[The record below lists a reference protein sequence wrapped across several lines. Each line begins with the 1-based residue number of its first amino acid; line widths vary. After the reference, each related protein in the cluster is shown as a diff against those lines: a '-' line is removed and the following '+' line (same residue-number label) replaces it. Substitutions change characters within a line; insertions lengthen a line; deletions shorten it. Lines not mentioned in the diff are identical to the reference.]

1 MNNDVF
7 NLGVSQYEHTF
18 GLDEMDRDSDGF
30 IILKPTAKRV
40 DEQKSALTTNI
51 SDLEAKLKKFKAEKS
66 KIDRIQKSDEYKE
79 SKKRMSK
86 KKAKKKRNSL
96 LEMVFNNADGA
107 NSDAET
113 DEDEDSDESDGTY
126 RDSRKTRAKSNKK
139 TETTLDTTYGKR
151 FSPVVSMLHDTIVE
165 FDNIAA
171 TIEYELNSTH
181 GQSKSMYR
189 SAQIGNLISAKNSK
203 LSAVKELAAVAK
215 TVSDLEYKK
224 EKDKKATEGAD
235 TSKALSM
242 LGAKYLRGSDMFDDK
257 KSSKKKK
264 GDKKS
269 DSKSKR
275 RNDDDDD
282 EDEEDITVKKQRE
295 DDQRALA
302 VEFAKTL
309 SYKKGDI
316 KLTPHERFAYM
327 EGKYTIIVVCEP
339 DDPDNTYKFIAVDKN
354 GREIKD
360 FKDDYPGLL
369 PRRKNC
375 RMRFDLSRNKVTDL
389 NSSRTYKLIYKD

>member
-66 KIDRIQKSDEYKE
+66 KIDKIQKSDEYKE

-86 KKAKKKRNSL
+86 KKAKKKRDSL
-96 LEMVFNNADGA
+96 LEMVFNNADKA
-107 NSDAET
+107 A
-113 DEDEDSDESDGTY
+113 DEDSEDSDTDEEDVTY
-126 RDSRKTRAKSNKK
+126 RDSRKTKAKNNKK
-139 TETTLDTTYGKR
+139 SETTLDTTYGKR

-165 FDNIAA
+165 FDSIAA
-171 TIEYELNSTH
+171 EIEDELKSSRS
-181 GQSKSMYR
+181 QSKSMYR
-189 SAQIGNLISAKNSK
+189 SSQIGNLISAKNSK

-224 EKDKKATEGAD
+224 EKDKKAAEGSD

-257 KSSKKKK
+257 KSKKKDK
-264 GDKKS
+264 DKKS
-269 DSKSKR
+269 DKKSKSYDD
-275 RNDDDDD
+275 DDDDD
-282 EDEEDITVKKQRE
+282 EDITIKKQRE

-309 SYKKGDI
+309 SFKKGDI
-316 KLTPHERFAYM
+316 KLTPHERFAHM

-369 PRRKNC
+369 PRKKNC
-375 RMRFDLSRNKVTDL
+375 RMRFDLNRNKVTDL

>member
-1 MNNDVF
+1 MNSDVF

-40 DEQKSALTTNI
+40 DEQKSVLTTNI

-66 KIDRIQKSDEYKE
+66 KIDKIQKSDEYKE

-86 KKAKKKRNSL
+86 KKAKKKRDSL
-96 LEMVFNNADGA
+96 LEMVFNNADKA
-107 NSDAET
+107 A
-113 DEDEDSDESDGTY
+113 DEDSEDSDTDEEDVTY
-126 RDSRKTRAKSNKK
+126 RDSRKTKAKNNKK
-139 TETTLDTTYGKR
+139 SETTLDTTYGKR

-165 FDNIAA
+165 FDSIAA
-171 TIEYELNSTH
+171 EIEDELKNSRS
-181 GQSKSMYR
+181 QSKSMYR
-189 SAQIGNLISAKNSK
+189 SSQIGNLISAKNSK

-224 EKDKKATEGAD
+224 EKDKKAAEGSD

-257 KSSKKKK
+257 KSKKKDK
-264 GDKKS
+264 DKKS
-269 DSKSKR
+269 DKKSKSYDD
-275 RNDDDDD
+275 DDDDD
-282 EDEEDITVKKQRE
+282 EDITIKKQRE

-309 SYKKGDI
+309 SFKKGDI
-316 KLTPHERFAYM
+316 KLTPHERFAHM
-327 EGKYTIIVVCEP
+327 EGKYTIVVVCEP

-369 PRRKNC
+369 PRKKNC
-375 RMRFDLSRNKVTDL
+375 RMRFDLNRNKVTDL